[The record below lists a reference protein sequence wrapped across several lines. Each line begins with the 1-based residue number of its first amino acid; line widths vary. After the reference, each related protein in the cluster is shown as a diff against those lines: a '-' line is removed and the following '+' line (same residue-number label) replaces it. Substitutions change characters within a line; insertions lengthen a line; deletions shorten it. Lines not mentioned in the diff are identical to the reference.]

1 MQLRFLRRQNSY
13 MQGLRGLLAL
23 GNAGYDSI
31 AGSCCL
37 NGNNAPSDANVNIGA
52 SLRYYYRSAPLPM
65 EKHIER

>member
-52 SLRYYYRSAPLPM
+52 SLRYYYRSEPLPM